1 MTVSR
6 LALMVTLI
14 FGLLGAP
21 LAADAQPVGKVYRI
35 GWLDVGAPESV
46 ELKTFRKALED
57 LGYVEGRN
65 IVVEYR
71 GAERKLERLPDLA
84 QELIRLKPDVIATRG
99 LAATLALKDATSTIP
114 IVMGA
119 QDPVASGLVAS
130 LARPGGNITGLAM
143 FGPELAAKRLALI
156 KETAPSLRRVGVLR
170 NPANPR
176 QMVPQIEETER
187 AAQSLGVQLQ
197 IVDWD
202 GSDGAFRA
210 MVRQRAEAVIVMG
223 DALLFD
229 HRRRIVELAR
239 THQIP
244 SFHEAREY
252 VEAGGLASYGWTFL
266 WVNERI
272 AVIVDK
278 ILKGAK
284 PADLPVEQPTRFHLA
299 INLKTAKA
307 LGLTIP
313 PSVLAR
319 ADEVIQ

>member
-1 MTVSR
+1 MRFARLTVLAT
-6 LALMVTLI
+6 LALA
-14 FGLLGAP
+14 LLAAP
-21 LAADAQPVGKVYRI
+21 LAAEAQLAGKVYRI

-46 ELKTFRKALED
+46 ELKSFRKALED

-130 LARPGGNITGLAM
+130 LARPGGNITGLA

-156 KETAPSLRRVGVLR
+156 KETVPSLRRVGVLR

-176 QMVPQIEETER
+176 QMAPQIEETER

-223 DALLFD
+223 T
-229 HRRRIVELAR
+229 RSSSTTGGGGSSNWRAR
-239 THQIP
+239 TKSRRSTKHGSTWRQGV
-244 SFHEAREY
+244 SRAT
-252 VEAGGLASYGWTFL
+252 AGLSYG
-266 WVNERI
+266 
-272 AVIVDK
+272 
-278 ILKGAK
+278 
-284 PADLPVEQPTRFHLA
+284 
-299 INLKTAKA
+299 
-307 LGLTIP
+307 
-313 PSVLAR
+313 
-319 ADEVIQ
+319 

>member
-1 MTVSR
+1 MTRVSSLVMLTIAL
-6 LALMVTLI
+6 LA
-14 FGLLGAP
+14 AP
-21 LAADAQPVGKVYRI
+21 LAAGAQPAGRVYRI

-46 ELKTFRKALED
+46 ELKTFRKALEN

-71 GAERKLERLPDLA
+71 FAERRLERLPDLA

-99 LAATLALKDATSTIP
+99 PAATLALKDATSTIP

-156 KETAPSLRRVGVLR
+156 KETVPSLRRVAVLQ

-176 QMVPQIEETER
+176 QMAPQIEETER

-210 MVRQRAEAVIVMG
+210 MVRQRAEAVIVLG
-223 DALLFD
+223 DAVLYD
-229 HRRRIVELAR
+229 QRSRITELAR

-252 VEAGGLASYGWTFL
+252 VEVGGLASYGWTIL
-266 WVNERI
+266 WVNERS

-313 PSVLAR
+313 PAVLAR